1 MTHFTIRRFDTTVTK
16 NLTANGVPEPL
27 ARVFAAR
34 GVKRIEDINYDVSGL
49 IPPNELLN
57 CPQAGQ
63 ILADAIIKNKKII
76 FIGDYDCDGAT
87 SCAVGII
94 GLTMFGAKQVDFII
108 PDREKDGYGLSKSL
122 IDKALEK
129 KADVVVTVDNG
140 ICAIEAVAYGKSK
153 GLCIIVTD
161 HHLPAETLPDAD
173 CIVNPNQPGDTFASK
188 ALAGVGVVFYVL
200 LSTRAALRE
209 KGIFTV
215 KDQPN
220 PIVLTD
226 LVALGTV
233 ADVVPMDKNN
243 RILITKGLERIRQ
256 GKMHDGIAAL
266 LNSAGKNSYSLTVQD
281 LGYSIAPRI
290 NAAGRLAD
298 IACGVNCLISPNIHA
313 ANEIAAELDRLNIE
327 RQKLQ
332 DESQAEAVS
341 QLKDIKVDVSSSI
354 CLYNKNWHSGIVGL
368 IASRIKEKHHRPTIA
383 FTYSAEEGCEGMLK
397 GSGRSIKG
405 VHLRDVLAFVDK
417 QNPGLIV
424 KFGGH
429 AMAAGLTIKEHDLDY
444 FKQEFEKAVTQL
456 VSREVFVKSLVTDGE
471 LSPQDF
477 NLNLAYEI
485 QRHIWG
491 TDFPEPIFANRFQVV
506 NQRILKDKHLSLDLK
521 IEGSNRPIRA
531 IWFRR
536 KKPLPGYACLSYKL
550 NLSEWQDQKYLQ
562 LIIESMEEDK

>member
-1 MTHFTIRRFDTTVTK
+1 MTQFTIRRFDPTVTQ
-16 NLTANGVPEPL
+16 NLTAHGVPEPL

-34 GVKRIEDINYDVSGL
+34 GVKKIEDIDYDISGL
-49 IPPNELLN
+49 IPPDKLLN
-57 CPQAGQ
+57 CPLAGQ
-63 ILADAIIKNKKII
+63 LLADAIVKNKKIVL
-76 FIGDYDCDGAT
+76 IGDYDCDGAT

-94 GLTMFGAKQVDFII
+94 GLTMLGAKQVDFII
-108 PDREKDGYGLSKSL
+108 PDREKDGYGLSKTL

-129 KADVVVTVDNG
+129 KADLVVTVDNG
-140 ICAIEAVAYGKSK
+140 ICAMEAVAYGKSK

-161 HHLPAETLPDAD
+161 HHLPAETLPEAD

-188 ALAGVGVVFYVL
+188 ALAGVGVIFYVL

-209 KGIFTV
+209 KGVFTTQN
-215 KDQPN
+215 QPN

-233 ADVVPMDKNN
+233 ADVVSMDKNN

-256 GKMHDGIAAL
+256 GKMQKGITAL

-298 IACGVNCLISPNIHA
+298 ITCGVNCLISPNVSV
-313 ANEIAAELDRLNIE
+313 ANEIAAELNRLNIE

-332 DESQAEAVS
+332 DESQSEAVS
-341 QLKDIKVDVSSSI
+341 QLKDLKVEGASSI
-354 CLYNKNWHSGIVGL
+354 CLYNKNWHPGIVGL
-368 IASRIKEKHHRPTIA
+368 IASKIKEKHHRPTIA

-417 QNPGLIV
+417 QNPDLIV

-429 AMAAGLTIKEHDLDY
+429 ALAAGLTIQEPALDR
-444 FKQEFEKAVTQL
+444 FKQEFEKAVKQL
-456 VSREVFVKSLVTDGE
+456 ASQEVFVKSLVTDGE

-485 QRHIWG
+485 QKHIWG

-506 NQRILKDKHLSLDLK
+506 NQKLIKDKHLSLDLK
-521 IEGSNRPIRA
+521 PEGSNRVIRA

-536 KKPLPGYACLSYKL
+536 KKPLPKHASLSYKL

-562 LIIESMEEDK
+562 LIIESMEEDE